1 MIKNELHINYP
12 RNALKSN
19 LKIFFPIIIM
29 LLGIS
34 GKTNTGKTTLFSA
47 ATLVDAEISNRVF
60 TTIEPNKGVTYV
72 RTECPCKELGI
83 KCNPVN
89 SKCVNNVRFVPVKA
103 VDIAGLVPD
112 AHLGKGLGNQ
122 FLSEIMGASAL
133 INVVDVSGSS
143 DSSGNPVAPGTH
155 DPTEDIELFQREID
169 YWMLGILMKNWN
181 QIKRSDKRF
190 DEMVYKQLSGLGIRI
205 EEVEDAINKTG
216 IDINSGEKE
225 LLDFVR
231 MLRKNSKPII
241 IAANKI
247 DIPEADALY
256 KGLEGKFPVVAC
268 SAESELALRRA
279 AEKNL
284 IKYMP
289 GDSDFEIIGAM
300 DKKHEDALGFI
311 KEKILKRYGSTGVQD
326 VINKAVFDLLD
337 MIVVYPVENEH
348 KFSDKK
354 GNVLPDAF
362 LLPKGSTALDLAY
375 RVHEDIG
382 KKFITAVDARTGKNV
397 SANYELKDGDII
409 SIKSGR

>member
-1 MIKNELHINYP
+1 
-12 RNALKSN
+12 
-19 LKIFFPIIIM
+19 M
-29 LLGIS
+29 LIGIA
-34 GKTNTGKTTLFSA
+34 GKTNTGKTTLFGA

-72 RTECPCKELGI
+72 RTDCPCKELGL

-89 SKCVNNVRFVPVKA
+89 SKCVNGFRFVPVKV

-122 FLSEIMGASAL
+122 FLSDIMEASAL
-133 INVVDVSGSS
+133 INVVDVAGST
-143 DSSGNPVAPGTH
+143 DSSGNTVAPGTH
-155 DPTEDIELFQREID
+155 DPAEDIEFFQKEID
-169 YWMLGILMKNWN
+169 YWMLGILMRTWN
-181 QIKRSDKRF
+181 QIKKSNKFNQDI
-190 DEMVYKQLSGLGIRI
+190 YKQLSGLGIRQ
-205 EEVEDAINKTG
+205 EEIDDAIHKTG
-216 IDINSGEKE
+216 INGNSEEKE
-225 LLDFVR
+225 LLNFIEI
-231 MLRKNSKPII
+231 LRKISKQII

-247 DIPEADALY
+247 DIPEADAIYNKL
-256 KGLEGKFPVVAC
+256 KEKFSSVAC

-289 GDSDFEIIGAM
+289 GDSSFEITGEM
-300 DKKHEDALGFI
+300 DEKHKVALEFI
-311 KEKILKRYGSTGVQD
+311 RKNVLLRYNSTGVQD
-326 VINKAVFDLLD
+326 LINKAVFDLLN

-348 KFSDKK
+348 KYSDKK

-382 KKFITAVDARTGKNV
+382 KKFIAAVDARTGKNV
-397 SANYELKDGDII
+397 SANYELNHGDII
-409 SIKSGR
+409 SIKSGK

>member
-1 MIKNELHINYP
+1 
-12 RNALKSN
+12 
-19 LKIFFPIIIM
+19 M
-29 LLGIS
+29 LLGIA

-47 ATLVDAEISNRVF
+47 CTLVDAEISNRIF
-60 TTIEPNKGVTYV
+60 TTIEPNKGVSYV
-72 RTECPCKELGI
+72 RTECPCKELGL

-89 SKCVNNVRFVPVKA
+89 SKCVNNVRFVPVKV

-122 FLSEIMGASAL
+122 FLSEIMEASAL
-133 INVVDVSGSS
+133 INVVDISGSS
-143 DSSGNPVAPGTH
+143 DSNGNPVAPGTH
-155 DPTEDIELFQREID
+155 DPTEDIEFFHKEID
-169 YWMLGILMKNWN
+169 YWIFGILMKNRN
-181 QIKRSDKRF
+181 QMKRRSSDERF
-190 DEMVYKQLSGLGIRI
+190 DELIYKQLSGLGIRL
-205 EEVEDAINKTG
+205 EDVEDAINKTG
-216 IDINSGEKE
+216 VDINSGEKE
-225 LLDFVR
+225 LLKFIEI
-231 MLRKNSKPII
+231 LRKKSKPII

-256 KGLEGKFPVVAC
+256 NKLKEKFPSVAC

-289 GDSDFEIIGAM
+289 GDSDFEIIGNM
-300 DKKHEDALGFI
+300 DKQHEGALMFI
-311 KEKILKRYGSTGVQD
+311 RQLLKRYGSTGVQD
-326 VINKAVFDLLD
+326 VVNKAVFDLLD

-382 KKFITAVDARTGKNV
+382 RKFIAAIDARTGKNV
-397 SANYELKDGDII
+397 SANYELKNNDII

>member
-1 MIKNELHINYP
+1 M
-12 RNALKSN
+12 
-19 LKIFFPIIIM
+19 M
-29 LLGIS
+29 LIGIC
-34 GKTNTGKTTLFSA
+34 GKTNTGKTTMFSA

-72 RTECPCKELGI
+72 RTECPCKKLGI

-89 SKCVNNVRFVPVKA
+89 SKCIDGFRFVPVKA

-122 FLSEIMGASAL
+122 FLSELMEASAL
-133 INVVDVSGSS
+133 INVIDISGST

-155 DPTEDIELFQREID
+155 NPKEDIEFFFKEID
-169 YWMLGILMKNWN
+169 YWILGILMKNWN
-181 QIKRSDKRF
+181 QVKKSNQLNEIIS
-190 DEMVYKQLSGLGIRI
+190 KQLTGLGIRL
-205 EEVEDAINKTG
+205 EEIEDAINQTG
-216 IDINSGEKE
+216 IDSSSQEDE
-225 LLDFVR
+225 LLNFIR
-231 MLRKNSKPII
+231 ILRRKSKPII

-247 DIPEADALY
+247 DVPGADELY
-256 KGLEGKFPVVAC
+256 SKIKEKFLAVAC
-268 SAESELALRRA
+268 SAEAELALRRA
-279 AEKNL
+279 AEKGL

-289 GDSDFEIIGAM
+289 GDPDFEIISEVDEKHKAALEFIRQLL
-300 DKKHEDALGFI
+300 KK
-311 KEKILKRYGSTGVQD
+311 YGSTGVQD

-348 KFSDKK
+348 KYSDKK

-362 LLPKGSTALDLAY
+362 LMKRGSTALDLAY

-382 KKFITAVDARTGKNV
+382 RKFIAAVDARSGKNV
-397 SANYELKDGDII
+397 SAHYELKDGDII